1 MRRTPA
7 RPPTRTGARAAKPAV
22 TLALALAVALAAAAL
37 TGCSSSDSSAG
48 KPTAAATTPTTA
60 APATTTAAPHV
71 DGHLDY
77 TGSSNGGA
85 DFTGGVKCELAGGRL
100 IGVTSPDTDL
110 KSLTKATPKFIA
122 AIAPSQVA
130 MLVTPDKA
138 DYSSD
143 GDSKGLSGH
152 KSGGTWTVTV
162 SNLKIGSITSSASVT
177 VNGSLTCTSFMGK

>member
-7 RPPTRTGARAAKPAV
+7 RPPTRTGVRAARLAV
-22 TLALALAVALAAAAL
+22 TLAVALGAAAL

-48 KPTAAATTPTTA
+48 KPTAAATTATTT

-143 GDSKGLSGH
+143 GNSKGLSGR